1 MKKADL
7 EFHVSYERGQATT
20 IFTSFDKAAGF
31 ALSRACGSG
40 VEMQI
45 DVVTW
50 SKAAARAWGGD
61 NAVEVYESDP
71 EASVHERILIKA
83 QVLGRIA

>member
-1 MKKADL
+1 MKKAGL
-7 EFHVSYERGQATT
+7 EFHVGDERGQGTT
-20 IFTSFDKAAGF
+20 IFTNFDKAAGF
-31 ALSRACGSG
+31 ALSRACSTGN
-40 VEMQI
+40 EMQI

-71 EASVHERILIKA
+71 EASVHDRILIRA

>member
-1 MKKADL
+1 MKKSDL
-7 EFHVSYERGQATT
+7 EFHVSNERGQATT
-20 IFTSFDKAAGF
+20 IFTNFDKAAGF
-31 ALSRACGSG
+31 ALAKACSSG

-50 SKAAARAWGGD
+50 TKAAARAWGGD

-83 QVLGRIA
+83 QALGRIA